1 MRTVKEVSIEL
12 IEENEGSLAWRRSKE
27 CRWRQND
34 VAAVLKLQC
43 LWLRERERER
53 SIHRFWYCS
62 DCDCHCVCD
71 GGQRGWRGPS
81 TVEMRGEW
89 SNGGGF
95 IKQTD
100 TCSRGSCENCSRLV
114 LLLYFFGVAVENGRK
129 RSWWAFEPFGMG
141 SGWAIWISFNLVL
154 LCHFILFNHN

>member
-1 MRTVKEVSIEL
+1 MLTVKAVSIEL

-43 LWLRERERER
+43 LWERER

-71 GGQRGWRGPS
+71 GGQREGEEAHRRLKWEVSDP
-81 TVEMRGEW
+81 TVVVS
-89 SNGGGF
+89 SNKRTHVPASHVKIALDLF
-95 IKQTD
+95 CCCIF
-100 TCSRGSCENCSRLV
+100 LV
-114 LLLYFFGVAVENGRK
+114 LLWKNGRK
-129 RSWWAFEPFGMG
+129 RSWWAFEPFGLG